1 LQLAGVEGWERRG
14 ISESSGVF
22 SVHEIGAHESNEL
35 EEAAGFFADLLQG
48 VQQKKAT
55 AIWMRTAFSD
65 LPTNFVIL
73 SVCFISRKNSSICQ
87 RRL

>member
-1 LQLAGVEGWERRG
+1 M
-14 ISESSGVF
+14 
-22 SVHEIGAHESNEL
+22 
-35 EEAAGFFADLLQG
+35 GFFRELLQG
-48 VQQKKAT
+48 AQKKKGDQSD

-73 SVCFISRKNSSICQ
+73 SVCFISRKNNSICQ